1 MMGNYQVRFL
11 GELQLVTVAAY
22 PALLDNKINKIQA
35 KIAYYFYLFS

>member
-22 PALLDNKINKIQA
+22 PAVVTVVKAMNSITV
-35 KIAYYFYLFS
+35 FV